1 MLWRKKERQVIESLR
16 ASASAGR
23 LSDLEKQAGC
33 SSLVQFIRVHPVRE
47 DTPFHLLLTKKYMF
61 AAIAIILAVAL
72 SGGVTYAAEGA
83 LPGDALYPIKVRI
96 NEEVRAAL
104 ATSAEADAD
113 WDARRVERRLEEA
126 AVLAATGELDAETRV
141 HLEERF
147 AVHAER
153 VKARVEK
160 LEQAGKVEQAERVF
174 ERLAVSLQVHERI
187 LDEIIAAAA
196 GTGKV
201 EIEVKPLVRKI
212 RAERRASQEHRAAAA
227 ARVEAKAAVE
237 IEESDDDQDD
247 EDDDVRESCRN
258 KIQEAERF
266 IARADLSVEARTEAE
281 DQLREATV
289 LRDQGD
295 ADLSSSTRRAFI
307 LFGDCQ
313 RAAQEAKALAQV
325 RARLRAH
332 LPAGFKLKIEF
343 KDDNEAGTVTTTTEL
358 NRTEDEDEDKEDSDK
373 DRRES
378 KGRGGKDKDEKEKNG
393 VWTPPEM
400 PLF

>member
-160 LEQAGKVEQAERVF
+160 LEQAGKVEQAERVS

-187 LDEIIAAAA
+187 LDEIVAAVA

-212 RAERRASQEHRAAAA
+212 PRSGAQVA
-227 ARVEAKAAVE
+227 VGLGIAAVSA
-237 IEESDDDQDD
+237 IILTANRYS
-247 EDDDVRESCRN
+247 V
-258 KIQEAERF
+258 
-266 IARADLSVEARTEAE
+266 SVENCGFPT
-281 DQLREATV
+281 
-289 LRDQGD
+289 RDIQQGGRY
-295 ADLSSSTRRAFI
+295 ADPSR
-307 LFGDCQ
+307 G
-313 RAAQEAKALAQV
+313 
-325 RARLRAH
+325 
-332 LPAGFKLKIEF
+332 
-343 KDDNEAGTVTTTTEL
+343 
-358 NRTEDEDEDKEDSDK
+358 
-373 DRRES
+373 ES
-378 KGRGGKDKDEKEKNG
+378 RG
-393 VWTPPEM
+393 
-400 PLF
+400 